1 MVCRAEVDDNVEI
14 ELVDEELRVDTCR
27 ASGSGGHPVNKTD
40 SAVRITDLP
49 TGITVAVL
57 QECRQHL
64 SAKAIRMLKGGD
76 KEAA

>member
-1 MVCRAEVDDNVEI
+1 
-14 ELVDEELRVDTCR
+14 
-27 ASGSGGHPVNKTD
+27 
-40 SAVRITDLP
+40 VRITDLP